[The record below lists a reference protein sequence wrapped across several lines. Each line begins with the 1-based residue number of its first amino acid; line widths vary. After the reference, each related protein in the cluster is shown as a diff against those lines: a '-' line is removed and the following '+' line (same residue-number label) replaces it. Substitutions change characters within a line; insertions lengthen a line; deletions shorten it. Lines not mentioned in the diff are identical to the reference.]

1 MNKVSQRSTNAIVIV
16 KSLLVSYV
24 LSALL
29 LLIISFVMYKFDP
42 PSAVISVGI
51 VLTYIVSCFVGGFI
65 LGTAK
70 REKRFLWGI
79 AVGAIYFLIIFI
91 VSLVFSKDIFGNM
104 GSTIAVL
111 AMCGLGGMLGGMI
124 S

>member
-1 MNKVSQRSTNAIVIV
+1 MNKVSQRSSNAIVIV

-70 REKRFLWGI
+70 REKRFLWGMV
-79 AVGAIYFLIIFI
+79 VGAIYFLIIFL
-91 VSLVFSKDIFGNM
+91 VSIVFSKDIFGNM